1 MNIVMLTGRLV
12 SDPMVNTSS
21 EHSVARYRLAVERRV
36 RRDAPEGTQTADFIS
51 CVVFGKGAEFADKYL
66 RKGTKMIVKGH
77 IQTSRY
83 EKDGQTIYST
93 DVVVEDQEFAES
105 KRQDAGQNDVTQ
117 QSAPTPSQA
126 PAQTAMDNS
135 WMNIPADAE
144 GDLPFN

>member
-36 RRDAPEGTQTADFIS
+36 RRDAPEGTPTADFIS
-51 CVVFGKGAEFADKYL
+51 CVVFGKGAEFTDKYM
-66 RKGTKMIVKGH
+66 RKGMKMIVRGH
-77 IQTSRY
+77 IQTGKY
-83 EKDGQTIYST
+83 EKDGQTIYTT

-105 KRQDAGQNDVTQ
+105 KRQDGQNDTAQQ
-117 QSAPTPSQA
+117 QSAPAPSQA

-135 WMNIPADAE
+135 WMNVPADAE

>member
-36 RRDAPEGTQTADFIS
+36 RRDAPEGTPTADFIS

-66 RKGTKMIVKGH
+66 RKGMKMIIKGH
-77 IQTSRY
+77 INTSRY

-105 KRQDAGQNDVTQ
+105 KRQDGQSDAPQ
-117 QSAPTPSQA
+117 QSVPAPSQA
-126 PAQTAMDNS
+126 PAQTVMDNS

>member
-36 RRDAPEGTQTADFIS
+36 RKDAPEGTPTADFIS
-51 CVVFGKGAEFADKYL
+51 CVVFGKGAEFTDKYL
-66 RKGTKMIVKGH
+66 RKGMKMIVRGH
-77 IQTSRY
+77 IQTGKY
-83 EKDGQTIYST
+83 EKDGQTIYTT

-105 KRQDAGQNDVTQ
+105 KRQDGQGDAPQ
-117 QSAPTPSQA
+117 QSAPAPSQA
-126 PAQTAMDNS
+126 PAQPQRDNS

>member
-36 RRDAPEGTQTADFIS
+36 RRDAPEGTPTADFIS

-66 RKGTKMIVKGH
+66 RKGMKMIVRGH
-77 IQTSRY
+77 IQTGKY
-83 EKDGQTIYST
+83 EKDGQTIYTT

-105 KRQDAGQNDVTQ
+105 KRQDGQGDAPQ
-117 QSAPTPSQA
+117 QSVPAPSQA
-126 PAQTAMDNS
+126 PAQTVMDNS